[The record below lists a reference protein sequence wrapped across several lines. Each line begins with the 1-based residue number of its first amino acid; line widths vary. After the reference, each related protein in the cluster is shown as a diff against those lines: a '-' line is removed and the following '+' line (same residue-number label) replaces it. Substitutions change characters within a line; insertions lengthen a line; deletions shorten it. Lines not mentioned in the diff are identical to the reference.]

1 MEETMTRPYMTG
13 SEQDS
18 RQPANLDLRYGKIGI
33 SAVAEALHCTGDLA
47 LSPVS
52 KAPADA
58 PVQNT
63 TGGMNS
69 RL

>member
-1 MEETMTRPYMTG
+1 MTRPRMTG

-33 SAVAEALHCTGDLA
+33 SAVAAALHCTGYPP

-52 KAPADA
+52 EIHADA

-63 TGGMNS
+63 TGGMSS